1 MGEAGAA
8 TTNVR
13 AAGGRDA
20 AASVVWPADAVTQR
34 SIQHSHAVARRYARN
49 FYYGLKLTPEPKRS
63 AVYAIYAFMRAC
75 DDLVD
80 TAPSLNAALSKREA
94 ALRIQGFRHQMQAV
108 IDGGPLP
115 DEPAERS
122 IWPAFAW
129 VMRSFPIEPRHLHD
143 MLDGQQCDL
152 NQHRYATFE
161 QLYDYCYKV
170 ASVVG
175 LTCVRIWGCAGSSPE
190 PEVNQLA
197 EYRGI
202 AFQLTNI
209 LRDLVEDA
217 RRGRVYLP
225 EADLTHFGYSI
236 EDLVDRHANEA
247 FDRLMQFQIERAR
260 SYYLM
265 SSSLEKHI
273 DPSCRAASWALARIY
288 SQLLE
293 RIAANPR
300 RVLTGRVR
308 LSSFRKASI
317 ALTAMWRARRQG

>member
-1 MGEAGAA
+1 MAE
-8 TTNVR
+8 TT
-13 AAGGRDA
+13 ASHA
-20 AASVVWPADAVTQR
+20 AAAQR
-34 SIQHSHAVARRYARN
+34 RPGGSAALPSDHATLQSIAHAHAVARRYARN

-80 TAPSLNAALSKREA
+80 LPAGSTDPREGHR
-94 ALRIQGFRHQMQAV
+94 RIHGFRQQMQQV
-108 IDGGPLP
+108 IEGGPWP
-115 DEPAERS
+115 DEPPQRS

-129 VMRSFPIEPRHLHD
+129 VMRSFPVEPRHLHD

-152 NQHRYATFE
+152 AHHRYATFE
-161 QLYDYCYKV
+161 QLYAYCYKV

-175 LTCVRIWGCAGSSPE
+175 LTCVRIWGSTDERADD
-190 PEVNQLA
+190 VNQLA
-197 EYRGI
+197 EYRGV

-209 LRDLVEDA
+209 LRDVVEDA

-225 EADLTHFGYSI
+225 AEDLARFGYDA
-236 EDLVDRHANEA
+236 EDLVERQANEA

-260 SYYLM
+260 SYYEM
-265 SSSLEKHI
+265 SSSLERHI
-273 DPSCRAASWALARIY
+273 SPDCRHASWALVRIY

-300 RVLTGRVR
+300 RVLTSRVR
-308 LSSFRKASI
+308 LSSLQKAMI
-317 ALTAMWRARRQG
+317 AFKAAWRSRSHV